1 MDRERHGSDLDLNS
15 LLEDG
20 LRELI
25 DLVSGSGVTE
35 LRVERGE
42 TKLLIRSAPATP
54 EGSAAPAVSAGLPA
68 PQPAAQP
75 PPTPEAAGVPIT
87 SPIVGSFF
95 SAPSPDSEPFVEVG
109 DYVEQGQ
116 TVGIIEAMK
125 IMNEI
130 ESDSSGRVIEVLVQ
144 NGQAVEYGTELM
156 RIDVTAPPPA

>member
-75 PPTPEAAGVPIT
+75 TPTPEAAGVPIT